1 MATQKPKDP
10 MIKYWDDT
18 QQTIVC
24 FVQELISV
32 AFQLTCLSRL
42 GTDEITSNL
51 VLFLTLIVFAGP
63 YLNIYITFIHHIC
76 IKEDIGWYLPKAL
89 FIMVMHLCGALIAFQ
104 IVTNASRDWSDN
116 IVWKSKPVP
125 NSSIPGYEF
134 NWGVEFYEEMTGVI
148 SLLIGCAYLFWLQTH
163 EGIQDKIQN
172 LKENNNPIPYF
183 DINFFL
189 RLTLLVAS
197 VSRAFPSAHLSFHI
211 SVYLRGMELIDWQSF
226 SAHFVGGLV
235 GLVIS
240 VVLVKSRIYA
250 YSMVGPSD
258 TSEDTESDPIL
269 SKSIF
274 TDTTINPSGLT
285 DPGQGTLYKQNRYA
299 PLRVSLHGG
308 NYL

>member
-1 MATQKPKDP
+1 MATPDPREPKL
-10 MIKYWDDT
+10 KYWDDT

-24 FVQELISV
+24 FIQELISV
-32 AFQLTCLSRL
+32 AFQLICLSRL
-42 GTDEITSNL
+42 GTDEIISNL

-76 IKEDIGWYLPKAL
+76 IKEDIGLYFFKAL
-89 FIMVMHLCGALIAFQ
+89 FIMVMHLCGALIATV
-104 IVTNASRDWSDN
+104 IVTNSSQDWSDN
-116 IVWKSKPVP
+116 IVWKSRPLP

-172 LKENNNPIPYF
+172 LKEKNNPIPYF

-197 VSRAFPSAHLSFHI
+197 VSRAFPSAHFSFHI
-211 SVYLRGMELIDWQSF
+211 SVYLRGMELISWNQFGVHLAGGFTGLFITIFLVQFRKYVYGVVPPSQDNTQS
-226 SAHFVGGLV
+226 V
-235 GLVIS
+235 
-240 VVLVKSRIYA
+240 
-250 YSMVGPSD
+250 
-258 TSEDTESDPIL
+258 
-269 SKSIF
+269 SIF
-274 TDTTINPSGLT
+274 TDQKTEDNASV
-285 DPGQGTLYKQNRYA
+285 GTGSNTLFRQNRYT
-299 PLRVSLHGG
+299 PLRVSLQGG